1 MVIATAKLTGDLG
14 SNPARV
20 HGGRTL
26 LCNAVASNLISNVS
40 ENKGHQAHLGKHGP
54 KSYAISLPQ
63 TVLKWAW
70 LMYVCY

>member
-1 MVIATAKLTGDLG
+1 
-14 SNPARV
+14 
-20 HGGRTL
+20 L